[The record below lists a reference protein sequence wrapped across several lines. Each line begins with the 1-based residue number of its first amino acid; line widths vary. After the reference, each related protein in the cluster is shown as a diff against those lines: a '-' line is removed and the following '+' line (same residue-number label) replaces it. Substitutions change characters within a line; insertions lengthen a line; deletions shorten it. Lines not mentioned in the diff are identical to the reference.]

1 MDGCLITYCYSAKIC
16 VVYKDI
22 SNLIHGFIFLFPFLK
37 IQIPQ
42 SVFPFFT
49 YVFYV
54 AGMEG
59 CYAQVSQIFYYLT
72 ISTTGTMKEIDRAPA

>member
-1 MDGCLITYCYSAKIC
+1 MCRVQGHIELNSWF
-16 VVYKDI
+16 
-22 SNLIHGFIFLFPFLK
+22 HFPLSFLK

-59 CYAQVSQIFYYLT
+59 CYAQVSEIFYYLT
-72 ISTTGTMKEIDRAPA
+72 ISTTGTMKEIDIAPA